1 MKLYKAET
9 IPKLNREE
17 EEEEEED
24 PGGGCQRTFV
34 AAS

>member
-1 MKLYKAET
+1 MKLYKSET